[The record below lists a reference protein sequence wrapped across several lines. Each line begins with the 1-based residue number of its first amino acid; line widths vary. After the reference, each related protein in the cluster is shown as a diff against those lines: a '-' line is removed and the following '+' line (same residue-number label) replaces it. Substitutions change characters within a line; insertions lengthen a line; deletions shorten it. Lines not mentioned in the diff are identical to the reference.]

1 MIEIIE
7 RGNIIST
14 QGKYAKVKLKDSS
27 IHYLLLFMPYGD
39 CSNPPDNC
47 PCLIIGESLN
57 NAFVLPYLPSS
68 QPTLATNEKAI
79 GNFKSTNSITFKAN
93 GDIIIS
99 GNNLDAT
106 AFAGLINL
114 GTGTSFV
121 LNQNANMRV
130 VITQGNSAGTYP
142 VEIVTAGQSKV
153 KA

>member
-7 RGNIIST
+7 RGSIIST
-14 QGKYAKVKLKDSS
+14 QGKYAKVKLKDDS
-27 IHYLLLFMPYGD
+27 IHSLLLFMPYGD
-39 CSNPPDNC
+39 CSNPPANC

-57 NAFVLPYLPSS
+57 NAFALPYLPSS

-93 GDIIIS
+93 GDVIIS

-114 GTGTSFV
+114 GSATSFV
-121 LNQNANMRV
+121 LNQNATMQV
-130 VITQGNSAGTYP
+130 VIPSGSSAGTYQ
-142 VEIVTAGQSKV
+142 VQILTAGQSKV